1 MPGTSVRRAAAVGG
15 PLIAAIVSVLFGASF
30 LLSTLIGL
38 PFSLG
43 LPVAVRV
50 VGGVIVLAGMGVM
63 VWVFRYRGPADV
75 MVSTY
80 YTFAKLFRSI
90 PVAEKAGRTEPL
102 VVSGPQKY
110 VRSPLYLGVVVM
122 VLGWALLTAY
132 TFVFVATVVLLLWFG
147 VVLIPFEERE
157 LQALFG
163 EEWKKYSDETPML
176 TPFTKRKNA
185 TRSPANKESTY
196 DT

>member
-1 MPGTSVRRAAAVGG
+1 MPGTSVRIAAAVAG
-15 PLIAAIVSVLFGASF
+15 PIIVAVVSVLFGVSF
-30 LLSTLIGL
+30 LLSTLLGL

-43 LPVAVRV
+43 LPTVVRII
-50 VGGVIVLAGMGVM
+50 GGVTVLAGMAMM
-63 VWVFRYRGPADV
+63 VWVFRCRGPAAV
-75 MVSTY
+75 VVSTY
-80 YTFAKLFRSI
+80 YTFTKLFRRI

-110 VRSPLYLGVVVM
+110 VRSPLYFGVVVM

-147 VVLIPFEERE
+147 LLLIPFEERE
-157 LQALFG
+157 LKALFG

-176 TPFTKRKNA
+176 IPFTKRKSA
-185 TRSPANKESTY
+185 ASSRANEESTY